1 MSIDQAIDLLA
12 KFVHYDETHRLEKY
26 QPYPFQTRFHNAIG
40 LNTRYPATQKALMCG
55 NKVGKTYCAA
65 METAM
70 HLTGDYPDWYR
81 GPRYRFATTVL
92 SAGVTNDTVR
102 DIMQKE
108 LFGDPEDPAKA
119 GTGTIPIER
128 IGKLTR
134 KAGVPNAFD
143 NVQVKHKSGS
153 WSKCTFRAY
162 EQGWEKFMGFGI
174 HIGWL
179 DEEPP
184 EEVWS
189 QCIRATFATKG
200 FLYCTFTPEK
210 GMTKVVHQFVHEL
223 KTGQALIR
231 ATWDD
236 APHMSGERRE
246 MFLQQIPAHQREM
259 RVKGIPMMGSGMV
272 YLVAYDDLFIDPV
285 ELPRHWPRI
294 CGVDFGI
301 GHAFAAIWLAWDRD
315 TDTVYLYD
323 EYRTQDGKMPV
334 HVARIKSNGDWIPVA
349 WPHDGLNREKS
360 SGKPLADLYRQ
371 EGALMLPQPFSN
383 PPSPGVEEGK
393 GGHSVEFG
401 TDWLLNKM
409 QMDQFKIFKTCKG
422 VREEI
427 GMYHRMNG
435 LIVKA
440 NDDLMDAMRY
450 AALSLRHARTPSVK
464 ARQVEM
470 PAGAGNW

>member
-1 MSIDQAIDLLA
+1 
-12 KFVHYDETHRLEKY
+12 
-26 QPYPFQTRFHNAIG
+26 
-40 LNTRYPATQKALMCG
+40 
-55 NKVGKTYCAA
+55 
-65 METAM
+65 
-70 HLTGDYPDWYR
+70 
-81 GPRYRFATTVL
+81 
-92 SAGVTNDTVR
+92 
-102 DIMQKE
+102 
-108 LFGDPEDPAKA
+108 
-119 GTGTIPIER
+119 
-128 IGKLTR
+128 
-134 KAGVPNAFD
+134 
-143 NVQVKHKSGS
+143 
-153 WSKCTFRAY
+153 
-162 EQGWEKFMGFGI
+162 
-174 HIGWL
+174 
-179 DEEPP
+179 
-184 EEVWS
+184 
-189 QCIRATFATKG
+189 
-200 FLYCTFTPEK
+200 
-210 GMTKVVHQFVHEL
+210 MTKVVHQFVHEL